1 LCAAGI
7 GVNVAGASGAR
18 RAARHLRCVVS
29 PEWRDGIVRIKQ
41 MILRIFLL
49 AAQTFGAQFGRPGA
63 DLDVVMV
70 GPPPAGSRAL
80 HL

>member
-1 LCAAGI
+1 MCAAGI
-7 GVNVAGASGAR
+7 GDNVAGASGAR

-49 AAQTFGAQFGRPGA
+49 AAQRFDAQLAAGVA